1 MKYNINIKTLLC
13 GSLAKGKATLSVALL
28 LMAGGASFTS
38 CTDWLDKDPESIIA
52 EDEAFKN
59 YRNFQGYIEEIYN
72 LIPDKEK
79 VNYCTAWNFGDDAV
93 HNPEGYAHM
102 DHQVDLGNYRNWWT
116 NTQCWLKGGYYNN
129 RQQSLWDNSWYC
141 IRKCNMGIEHIKSLV
156 GTDEERNL
164 LLGQMYF
171 FRAWWHFELMCY
183 FGGLPYIDKAL
194 EASDIP
200 ELPRLSFQECADR
213 CAADF
218 ESAYN
223 LLPIDWDET
232 LAGMQTSD
240 KNDLRVNKFTALCYL
255 GKCYLWAGSP
265 LMKEFEK
272 TKTGGTAQLLG
283 ASSNGKT
290 YDYDIEYCKKAAE
303 ALGRALNMVAKG
315 TVKYKLAEY
324 KYSNIYDHVMDEKAQ
339 SCYSDIFYCV
349 KPRYTNWDMPGSTEA
364 IFRGAYPG
372 VNTANW
378 NCAKIFGPKV
388 AKLVEHD
395 NIIHHPTANLI
406 DQYGMA
412 NGQPIYL
419 VRNGEYVLNPAS
431 GWDPEHPYKDRD
443 PRFYHDIVFD
453 GFRYV
458 LNTEPLNEDQLKL
471 VYCDLYTGGAMRSV
485 DNASSTGYFIQK
497 LIPHQCNFGDKW
509 YEWDYAFQCY
519 LPYMRLADIY
529 LMYAEARTAIATG
542 VTDLKD
548 KPAYCPTLSAVD
560 AINALRDRVNSDD
573 YPMEHVPAN
582 IMDTKEH
589 FMDEVRRERAV
600 ELSFEGFRWCDL
612 QRWLLLTEPPY
623 TVKYSHEFERLEWG
637 KYDPDKTFEENN
649 LDKNNKPITDLSLIT
664 YTWDWFKSHD
674 PKDAKVGN
682 FRKKELITRRLESKH
697 YWFPLPDKDTYL
709 YKGFNQ
715 NPGW

>member
-1 MKYNINIKTLLC
+1 MMKHYYNIKTLLW
-13 GSLAKGKATLSVALL
+13 GSLL
-28 LMAGGASFTS
+28 LMAGGVLFTS
-38 CTDWLDKDPESIIA
+38 CKDWLDQDPESIVA

-59 YRNFQGYIEEIYN
+59 FRNFQGYIEEIYT

-116 NTQCWLKGGYYNN
+116 NTQCWLNGD
-129 RQQSLWDNSWYC
+129 RSSLWRNSWYS
-141 IRKCNMGIEHIKSLV
+141 IRKCNMGIEQIKSLI

-183 FGGLPYIDKAL
+183 FGGLAYIDKAYD
-194 EASDIP
+194 ATDIP

-213 CAADF
+213 CAEDF
-218 ESAYN
+218 ERAYD
-223 LLPIDWDET
+223 LLPMDWDET
-232 LAGMQTSD
+232 LAGQQTIN
-240 KNDLRVNKFTALCYL
+240 KNDLRVNKFMALCYL

-265 LMKEFEK
+265 LMKEMEK
-272 TKTGGTAQLLG
+272 AKNGGTPQLLG

-290 YDYDIEYCKKAAE
+290 YDYDTKYCRLAAE
-303 ALGRALNMVAKG
+303 TLGKALDMVKKG
-315 TVKYKLAEY
+315 TVRYKLAEFR
-324 KYSNIYDHVMDEKAQ
+324 YSNIYDHEKDENAS
-339 SCYSDIFYCV
+339 SCFSDIFYTV
-349 KPRYTNWDMPGSTEA
+349 KQNWNMPGSTEA
-364 IFRGAYPG
+364 IFRGAHPG
-372 VNTANW
+372 ANSANW

-388 AKLVEHD
+388 AGLVEHD

-419 VRNGEYVLNPAS
+419 VQNGEYVLNPAS

-453 GFRYV
+453 GFHYV
-458 LNTEPLNEDQLKL
+458 LSLDDLSPEQKKL
-471 VYCDLYTGGAMRSV
+471 EYCDLFTNGAMR
-485 DNASSTGYFIQK
+485 DIDHGSSTGYFIQK
-497 LIPHQCNFGDKW
+497 LVPHQCNKGDKY
-509 YEWDYAFQCY
+509 YEWDWQFQSY
-519 LPYMRLADIY
+519 VPYMRLADVY
-529 LMYAEARTAIATG
+529 LMYAEAKAAIATSAS
-542 VTDLKD
+542 DLND
-548 KPAYCPTLSAVD
+548 RPTYCPTMSAVE
-560 AINALRDRVNSDD
+560 AINALRDRVNSSD
-573 YPMEHVPAN
+573 YPMEHVAPN
-582 IMDTKEH
+582 LRDTREH
-589 FMDEVRRERAV
+589 FLDEVRRERAV

-623 TVKYSHEFERLEWG
+623 TMKYSHEFERLE
-637 KYDPDKTFEENN
+637 NAN
-649 LDKNNKPITDLSLIT
+649 
-664 YTWDWFKSHD
+664 WFKTHD

-682 FRKKELITRRLESKH
+682 FKKKELITRHFDSKH
-697 YWFPLPDKDTYL
+697 YWFPLPDKDIYL
-709 YKGFNQ
+709 YEGFPQ

>member
-1 MKYNINIKTLLC
+1 MKYYNNIKTLLC
-13 GSLAKGKATLSVALL
+13 GSLL
-28 LMAGGASFTS
+28 LMAGVASFTS

-59 YRNFQGYIEEIYN
+59 FRNFQGYVEEIYN
-72 LIPDKEK
+72 LIPDKESC
-79 VNYCTAWNFGDDAV
+79 NYCTAWNFGDDAV

-102 DHQVDLGNYRNWWT
+102 DHQVDLGNYRNWWS
-116 NTQCWLKGGYYNN
+116 NNQCWLKGNNYNG
-129 RQQSLWDNSWYC
+129 RTQSLWDNSWYC
-141 IRKCNMGIEHIKSLV
+141 IRKCNMGIENIKSLV

-183 FGGLPYIDKAL
+183 FGGLPYIDQAFDAT
-194 EASDIP
+194 EIP

-213 CAADF
+213 CAEDF
-218 ESAYN
+218 LRAYD
-223 LLPIDWDET
+223 LLPLSWDET
-232 LAGMQTSD
+232 LAGMQTG
-240 KNDLRVNKFTALCYL
+240 KNELRVNKFMALCYL

-272 TKTGGTAQLLG
+272 TKRPDGGFDAGAANLLG

-290 YDYDIEYCKKAAE
+290 YDYDVNYCRKAAE
-303 ALGRALNMVAKG
+303 ALGKALDLVNKG
-315 TVKYKLAEY
+315 QVSYKLAEY
-324 KYSNIYDHVMDEKAQ
+324 KYSDIYNHTKDDNAET
-339 SCYSDIFYCV
+339 CYSDIFYTE
-349 KPRYTNWDMPGSTEA
+349 KQNWGMPGSTEA

-372 VNTANW
+372 VNKANW

-388 AKLVEHD
+388 AGLVEHD
-395 NIIHHPTANLI
+395 NIIHHPTANVI

-419 VRNGEYVLNPAS
+419 VRNGEYVLNPES
-431 GWDPEHPYKDRD
+431 GWDPEHPFKNRD

-453 GFRYV
+453 GFHYV
-458 LNTEPLNEDQLKL
+458 LSLEDLSAEQKKL
-471 VYCDLYTGGAMRSV
+471 EYCDLYTGGAMREI
-485 DNASSTGYFIQK
+485 DHGSSTGYFIQK
-497 LIPHQCNFGDKW
+497 LIPHQCNKGDKW
-509 YEWDYAFQCY
+509 YEWDHAFQCY
-519 LPYMRLADIY
+519 LPYMRLADVY
-529 LMYAEARTAIATG
+529 LMYAEARAAMASGTS
-542 VTDLKD
+542 DLSER
-548 KPAYCPTLSAVD
+548 PTYCPGLSAID
-560 AINALRDRVNSDD
+560 AINALRDRVNSAD

-582 IMDTKEH
+582 LRDTREH
-589 FMDEVRRERAV
+589 FIDEIRRERAV

-637 KYDPDKTFEENN
+637 NYDPNKSFEDNQIGPDGKKKAE
-649 LDKNNKPITDLSLIT
+649 TV
-664 YTWDWFKSHD
+664 YTWDWFKTHD

-682 FRKKELITRRLESKH
+682 FHKVPLITRRFESKH
-697 YWFPLPDKDTYL
+697 YWFPLPDKDIYL
-709 YKGFNQ
+709 YEGFAQ

>member
-1 MKYNINIKTLLC
+1 MKYYNNIKSLLC
-13 GSLAKGKATLSVALL
+13 GSLLL
-28 LMAGGASFTS
+28 LAGTTTFTS
-38 CTDWLDKDPESIIA
+38 CTDWLDKDPEAIVA

-79 VNYCTAWNFGDDAV
+79 INYCTAWNFGDDAV
-93 HNPEGYAHM
+93 HNTEGFAHM
-102 DHQVDLGNYRNWWT
+102 DHQVDLGNYRNWYT
-116 NTQCWLKGGYYNN
+116 NSQCWLNGD
-129 RQQSLWDNSWYC
+129 RSSLWRNSWYC
-141 IRKCNMGIEHIKSLV
+141 IRKCNMGIDNIKSLI
-156 GTDEERNL
+156 GTDEERDL

-183 FGGLPYIDKAL
+183 FGGLPYIDQTFDAN
-194 EASDIP
+194 EIP

-213 CAADF
+213 CAEDF
-218 ESAYN
+218 ERAYN
-223 LLPIDWDET
+223 LLPYDWDET
-232 LAGMQTSD
+232 LAGMQTSG
-240 KNDLRVNKFTALCYL
+240 KNDLRVNKFMALCYL

-272 TKTGGTAQLLG
+272 TKDGGVAQLLG

-290 YDYDIEYCKKAAE
+290 YDYDINYCKKAAE
-303 ALGRALNMVAKG
+303 ALGKALELVVRGQVN
-315 TVKYKLAEY
+315 YKLAEY
-324 KYSNIYDHVMDEKAQ
+324 KYSDIYNHVRDENAETN
-339 SCYSDIFYCV
+339 YSDIFYTV
-349 KPRYTNWDMPGSTEA
+349 KQSWKMPGTTEA

-372 VNTANW
+372 ANSANW

-388 AKLVEHD
+388 EGLVAHD
-395 NIIHHPTANLI
+395 KIIHHPTANVI

-431 GWDPEHPYKDRD
+431 GWDPEYPYKDRD

-458 LNTEPLNEDQLKL
+458 LSTDALTSTQKKHE
-471 VYCDLYTGGAMRSV
+471 YCTLYTGGAMRGV
-485 DNASSTGYFIQK
+485 ADGSSTGYFIQK
-497 LIPHQCNFGDKW
+497 LVPHQCNEGDKW
-509 YEWDYAFQCY
+509 YDWDYAFQTY

-529 LMYAEARTAIATG
+529 LMYAEARTAIASNIAEVKERT
-542 VTDLKD
+542 T
-548 KPAYCPTLSAVD
+548 YCSLSAVD
-560 AINALRDRVNSDD
+560 AINALRDRVNSSDW
-573 YPMEHVPAN
+573 PMEHVQAN
-582 IMDTKEH
+582 LMDTKEH
-589 FMDEVRRERAV
+589 FMDEIRRERAV

-623 TVKYSHEFERLEWG
+623 TVKYSHEFERLDNDDW
-637 KYDPDKTFEENN
+637 YFNSKTHE
-649 LDKNNKPITDLSLIT
+649 PA
-664 YTWDWFKSHD
+664 HD
-674 PKDAKVGN
+674 PKDAHIGN
-682 FRKKELITRRLESKH
+682 FHKEELITRRLESKH

-709 YKGFNQ
+709 YEGFAQ